1 MSTPHTFADPARARR
16 PFAVWAL
23 LVFLTL
29 RIALDL
35 RALISMHALIAL
47 GPAAS
52 SSYNLYLAAASLA
65 LFRAGVVS
73 LALALVWR
81 RHQVGLVI
89 ASILFLAELYSEV
102 LRDMTGGVV
111 QSAFGPPATG
121 ADEYARAL
129 GRYTMLIAPL
139 LLVAWCSFVS
149 SSRRY
154 FRHALKQVAGAD
166 A

>member
-1 MSTPHTFADPARARR
+1 MNTPYAFADTAGARR
-16 PFAVWAL
+16 PFAIWAL
-23 LVFLTL
+23 LVFLAL

-35 RALISMHALIAL
+35 SALISMHALIAS

-65 LFRAGVVS
+65 LFRVGVVV

-81 RHQVGLVI
+81 RRQVGLVI
-89 ASILFLAELYSEV
+89 ASIQFLAELYSEV
-102 LRDMTGGVV
+102 LRDITGGVV

-121 ADEYARAL
+121 GDEYARAL

-139 LLVAWCSFVS
+139 MLVAWCSLVS

-154 FRHALKQVAGAD
+154 FRHAL
-166 A
+166 